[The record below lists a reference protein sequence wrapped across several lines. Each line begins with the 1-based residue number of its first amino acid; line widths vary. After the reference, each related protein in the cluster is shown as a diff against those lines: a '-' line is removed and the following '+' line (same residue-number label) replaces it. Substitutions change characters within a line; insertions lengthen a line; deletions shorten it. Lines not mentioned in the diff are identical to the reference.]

1 MRAGQ
6 VEAFGV
12 QSGTPAAIAQQ
23 VGTNQ
28 KANLQ
33 EESGC
38 SCSWS
43 TFIINLNPASQKSL
57 GGVIKVVPLEKELEV
72 PKIFQRG
79 ALLMGPL
86 ATFRL

>member
-23 VGTNQ
+23 VGTIQ
-28 KANLQ
+28 KAKLQ

-57 GGVIKVVPLEKELEV
+57 GRGVIKVVPLEKELEG
-72 PKIFQRG
+72 PKISQR
-79 ALLMGPL
+79 PL